1 MPTPLPAVVPPSHT
15 KRLHLISVPVVVFL
29 VSWGQMTHGKPS
41 VTGDGPHY
49 LMVTQSL
56 LADGDLDVA
65 NNYEENEGRLFGAD
79 GLKPERF
86 VQATPSGRS
95 LSVHDIGLSIL
106 ALPAYRLARTVA
118 PHVPESL
125 LSRVRMSPGLFVYSV
140 VCLFMLMM
148 TSAGWWLVARTMAD
162 FVSARNAALLALL
175 FALSPPMGANGSA
188 VFPEVP
194 ALLVASLAVA
204 KAYGRARLPNWLVL
218 LAVGLLPWFHRKYAA
233 AAIGLV
239 IVLALRSRADSRR
252 ATLRYGLQA
261 LAVAGVPAALLLA
274 WTYGTWGSLGG
285 PLTLGRV
292 PLSWGTFASGSLGIF
307 FDREFGIVPWAPA
320 ALLVPVAWAMAGQRG
335 LLLLLP
341 ALLLYIPAAAHDQWW
356 GGWGPVGRFLVPA
369 APLAAM
375 ATTLAAK
382 AKFPRFVSPLLV
394 TCQVAMSAWVWQH
407 PRVLWNFGDGHNR
420 LFELLP
426 YGSVLERSLPSYA
439 TDPNAWM
446 VGCSWLVA
454 VTVATV
460 AALRW
465 GRTPEQQGAG

>member
-1 MPTPLPAVVPPSHT
+1 MPTPQPAIVPARHT

-65 NNYEENEGRLFGAD
+65 NNYEENDGRLFGAD

-106 ALPAYRLARTVA
+106 ALPAYRVARAVA
-118 PHVPESL
+118 PYVPESL

-162 FVSARNAALLALL
+162 YVGARKAALLALL

-194 ALLVASLAVA
+194 AFLVASLVVA
-204 KAYGRARLPNWLVL
+204 RAYGRARVPDWLVL

-239 IVLALRSRADSRR
+239 IVLALRSQADSRR
-252 ATLRYGLQA
+252 AALRSSLHA
-261 LAVAGVPAALLLA
+261 LAFAGVPAALLLA

-285 PLTLGRV
+285 PLTVGRV
-292 PLSWGTFASGSLGIF
+292 PLSLGTFASGSLGIF

-375 ATTLAAK
+375 AAALASK
-382 AKFPRFVSPLLV
+382 ARFPRFVTPLLL

-420 LFELLP
+420 LLELLP
-426 YGSVLERSLPSYA
+426 YGGVLEKALPSYV
-439 TDPNAWM
+439 TDPNAW
-446 VGCSWLVA
+446 VIGCCWLGAVA
-454 VTVATV
+454 AATV
-460 AALRW
+460 AAARW
-465 GRTPEQQGAG
+465 GRGTERQGAD

>member
-1 MPTPLPAVVPPSHT
+1 MTTPQPAIVPARLT
-15 KRLHLISVPVVVFL
+15 KRLHLVSVPVVVFL

-41 VTGDGPHY
+41 VSGDGPHY
-49 LMVTQSL
+49 MMVTQSL

-65 NNYEENEGRLFGAD
+65 NNYEANQGRLFGAD
-79 GLKPERF
+79 GLKPENY

-106 ALPAYRLARTVA
+106 ALPAYRLARAVA
-118 PHVPESL
+118 PLVPESAL
-125 LSRVRMSPGLFVYSV
+125 RRVRMTPGLFAYSV

-162 FVSARNAALLALL
+162 FVSVRKAVLLALL

-194 ALLVASLAVA
+194 ALLVASLVVA
-204 KAYGRARLPNWLVL
+204 RAYGRARLPNWLVL
-218 LAVGLLPWFHRKYAA
+218 LAVGLLPWLHRKYAA
-233 AAIGLV
+233 VAVGLV
-239 IVLALRSRADSRR
+239 VLLALRRQVDCKGA
-252 ATLRYGLQA
+252 ALRYCLQA
-261 LAVAGVPAALLLA
+261 LAFAGVPAALLIA
-274 WTYGTWGSLGG
+274 WTYGTWRSLGG
-285 PLTLGRV
+285 PLTIGHV
-292 PLSWGTFASGSLGIF
+292 PLSWGTFTSGSLGIF

-320 ALLVPVAWAMAGQRG
+320 ALLVPVAWAVAGRRG

-375 ATTLAAK
+375 AVALAAR
-382 AKFPRFVSPLLV
+382 AKFPRFLTPFLV
-394 TCQVAMSAWVWQH
+394 AGQVAMSAWVWQH

-426 YGSVLERSLPSYA
+426 YGSVLEKALPSYA
-439 TDPNAWM
+439 TGPNAWM
-446 VGCSWLVA
+446 LGCAWLGA
-454 VTVATV
+454 VTAATI
-460 AALRW
+460 AAVRS
-465 GRTPEQQGAG
+465 GRTPERQVAG